1 MIRYALRC
9 RKGHA
14 FEGWFRSS
22 EDFASTRTA
31 CPVCGST
38 KVEKGVMAP
47 QVARTDREAPIPM
60 PAPAAKPVPLQL
72 AAADPRRR
80 EMIAALRELRAKV
93 TENADYVGDKFAE
106 EARKIHYGETDPR
119 GIYGQATPEEA
130 ETLAEEGI
138 DFHPLPILPEDR
150 N

>member
-1 MIRYALRC
+1 MIRYSLRC

-22 EDFASTRTA
+22 EDFASTKTA

-38 KVEKGVMAP
+38 KVEKALMAP
-47 QVARTDREAPIPM
+47 QVARTDKDAPAPM
-60 PAPAAKPVPLQL
+60 PVAKPETAQF

-80 EMIAALRELRAKV
+80 ELIAAIKELRDKV

>member
-9 RKGHA
+9 KRGHD

-22 EDFASTRTA
+22 EAFEKTKTT

-38 KVEKGVMAP
+38 KVEKSVMAP
-47 QVARTDREAPIPM
+47 QLARTDRDTPSAK
-60 PAPAAKPVPLQL
+60 AAKPDTMHL

-80 EMIAALRELRAKV
+80 EMIAALKELRDKV

-106 EARKIHYGETDPR
+106 EARKIHYKETEPR
-119 GIYGQATPEEA
+119 GIYGQATREEA
-130 ETLAEEGI
+130 ESLTEEGI
-138 DFHPLPILPEDR
+138 DFHPLPTLPEDR

>member
-1 MIRYALRC
+1 MIRYSLRC
-9 RKGHA
+9 RRGHD
-14 FEGWFRSS
+14 FEGWFRSGA
-22 EDFASTRTA
+22 DFEKTKTA

-38 KVEKGVMAP
+38 KVEKSVMAP
-47 QVARTDREAPIPM
+47 QVARTDKETLATK
-60 PAPAAKPVPLQL
+60 PAPKPEAMQL

-80 EMIAALRELRAKV
+80 EMIAALKELRAKV

-138 DFHPLPILPEDR
+138 DFHPLPVLPEDR

>member
-1 MIRYALRC
+1 MIRYSLRC
-9 RKGHA
+9 KRGHD

-22 EDFASTRTA
+22 EDFANTKTG

-38 KVEKGVMAP
+38 KVEKALMAP
-47 QVARTDREAPIPM
+47 QVARTDNDM
-60 PAPAAKPVPLQL
+60 PAPKPVAKPEAMQL

-80 EMIAALRELRAKV
+80 EMIAALKELRAKV

-119 GIYGQATPEEA
+119 GIYGQATREEA

-138 DFHPLPILPEDR
+138 DFHPLPVLPEDR